1 MASHQSSPRLS
12 LLWVPQLVPQQTL
25 PVAHTHKCA
34 QSALDWQGT
43 EREREEEIDL
53 EEGKGVVVWD
63 ENMGKESEG
72 WDKGIPLAVVID
84 SGVYGRIV

>member
-1 MASHQSSPRLS
+1 M
-12 LLWVPQLVPQQTL
+12 
-25 PVAHTHKCA
+25 
-34 QSALDWQGT
+34 
-43 EREREEEIDL
+43 
-53 EEGKGVVVWD
+53 VWD